1 MLFKDPDR
9 VQVILDRA
17 MRFGGQKSITG
28 LNRVDWVVFVR
39 DTNLALMMSKVSLV
53 EAHEILRLRVFTCSG
68 SNLVYL
74 SQLLL
79 SQSGRA

>member
-53 EAHEILRLRVFTCSG
+53 EAHEILRLRVFACSG